1 MKRYNIS
8 FVFPM
13 YNEADN
19 IKDTIERA
27 TGLAKEICDDYEIVV
42 ADDAST
48 DGSGEIVEAIASR
61 DSHVKSVRLKKN
73 TKFGG
78 ALAAG
83 LKNASKDIVLYT
95 DSDFPAKE
103 EDMKKAIELLDTADI
118 VTVYSLVIKDA
129 TFKRIVI
136 SKVYNFLVRL
146 LFRLKIRDANSGLK
160 VYKRDAIKDMDL
172 KSKSPFVDV
181 EIFSKALE
189 KGLKI
194 KQYGLVFDLR
204 TKGTSTIS
212 RFGVVVRTFWDM
224 LAYKFKI

>member
-1 MKRYNIS
+1 
-8 FVFPM
+8 M

-27 TGLAKEICDDYEIVV
+27 TRLANEICDDYEIVV

-103 EDMKKAIELLDTADI
+103 EDIKKAIELLDTADI

-129 TFKRIVI
+129 TFKRIVM

-146 LFRLKIRDANSGLK
+146 LFGLKIRDANSGLK
-160 VYKRDAIKDMDL
+160 AYKKDAIKDMDL
-172 KSKSPFVDV
+172 KSKSPFIDV

-204 TKGTSTIS
+204 TKGSSTIS
-212 RFGVVVRTFWDM
+212 RFSVVARTFWDM
-224 LAYKFKI
+224 LAYKFKIQ